1 MGYFD
6 FYEGASGTQDL
17 LASVSDRSERTINLK
32 KGGFDN
38 DEARSVVL
46 RNVRAGAKLV
56 VWDNPS
62 GKTDDDWCEIE
73 VKQQVQQYVVE
84 SFEHNVDDDVVKV
97 TYHRDNGL
105 DGKVSR
111 IYIGTV

>member
-6 FYEGASGTQDL
+6 FYEGNDGTQDL
-17 LASVSDRSERTINLK
+17 LASISDRSSRTINLK

-56 VWDNPS
+56 VWDNPD
-62 GKTDDDWCEIE
+62 GKQDDDWCEIE
-73 VKQQVQQYVVE
+73 VKRQVQEYIIS
-84 SFEHNVDDDVVKV
+84 SFERNINDEFVKV

-111 IYIGTV
+111 IYIA